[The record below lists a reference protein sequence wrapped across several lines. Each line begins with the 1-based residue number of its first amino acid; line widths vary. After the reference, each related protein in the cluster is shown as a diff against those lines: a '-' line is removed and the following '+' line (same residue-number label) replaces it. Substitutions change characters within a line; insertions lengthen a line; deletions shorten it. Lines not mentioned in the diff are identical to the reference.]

1 MKVAKE
7 LEILQKKIEEKQKLR
22 SSVTANSSKTDR
34 VLYDRSLSTLSSDD
48 NIELPP
54 EKSSSL
60 RQIKRDPD
68 EVKIPLREVN
78 KQTNFLNPH
87 SHGVCLTNRGRSRL

>member
-60 RQIKRDPD
+60 SKIKRDPD

-78 KQTNFLNPH
+78 KQTNFLNTN
-87 SHGVCLTNRGRSRL
+87 SNGVCLTNRDRSRL